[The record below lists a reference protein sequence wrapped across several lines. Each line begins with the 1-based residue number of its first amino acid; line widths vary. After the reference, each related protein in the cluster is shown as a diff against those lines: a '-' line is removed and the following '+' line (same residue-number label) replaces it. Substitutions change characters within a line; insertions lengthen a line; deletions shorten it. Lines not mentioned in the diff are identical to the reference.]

1 VHLSLTQHAFHPT
14 FRLARPAHRP
24 ARNHDATGGELSKG
38 LCAAAHVVVGEAS
51 GDARLERMRSQKPAM
66 VEEFSLFVSR
76 VRGQVEPRLA
86 AWLDARV
93 AEARHRGEAI
103 GIVANGVRQLAL
115 RGGKR
120 LRAVLLA
127 AGYEACGG
135 QGGAEAVAPVGVA
148 LELFQTYLL
157 VHDDLMDGDDVRRG
171 GPSLPALMR
180 SSFAKGQAEAMSV
193 LAGDLAAAW
202 AERAAL
208 EFEFDPRRLVL
219 AVREFA
225 VVHEQVVQGQM
236 LDVSGASTSARDVEA
251 MHALKTASYS
261 VRGPIVMGAR
271 LAGAHE
277 GHAAALAAFAD
288 PLGVAFQLRD
298 DLLGTFGDAE
308 AMGKPAGSD
317 LRAGK
322 RTALVLDAMRD
333 ERAAACLRRV
343 FGHPEASEADLR
355 AAVAAIDACGAR
367 ARSEGRIIE
376 LAAGAR
382 EALGRAQL
390 APAGR
395 ALLERTI
402 EALTERRF

>member
-1 VHLSLTQHAFHPT
+1 
-14 FRLARPAHRP
+14 
-24 ARNHDATGGELSKG
+24 
-38 LCAAAHVVVGEAS
+38 
-51 GDARLERMRSQKPAM
+51 MRSQKPAM

-93 AEARHRGEAI
+93 AEARGRGEAV
-103 GIVANGVRQLAL
+103 GIVASAVRQLAL

-120 LRAVLLA
+120 LRAVVLA
-127 AGYEACGG
+127 AGYDACGG

-202 AERAAL
+202 AERAAI
-208 EFEFDPRRLVL
+208 EFEFEPQRVVL
-219 AVREFA
+219 AVRELA
-225 VVHEQVVQGQM
+225 VVHEQVVQGQI
-236 LDVSGASTSARDVEA
+236 LDVSGVSTSARDVEA

-277 GHAAALAAFAD
+277 GQIAALAAFAE

-333 ERAAACLRRV
+333 ERGRRV
-343 FGHPEASEADLR
+343 PPPRARAPGSERGRSARCGRGHRRVRR
-355 AAVAAIDACGAR
+355 ACSQRGTHHRAGRTGAR
-367 ARSEGRIIE
+367 GAGAGPAGGLPAVPCSSARS
-376 LAAGAR
+376 
-382 EALGRAQL
+382 
-390 APAGR
+390 
-395 ALLERTI
+395 
-402 EALTERRF
+402 RR